1 MSVQR
6 GDNSC
11 VFCNIANGTDNSNTI
26 RMERELVVLFDDKYP
41 KSSYHYQCISKKHIR
56 NISHLT
62 KLDLPLLEEM
72 KSCAVE
78 FLLENHKSDI
88 SHFRLGFHRPPFNSV
103 SHLHLHVIGPLRY
116 SVHEIMFN
124 PRMGIFVPVDD
135 LLESLRRKASEA
147 SSQ

>member
-1 MSVQR
+1 MHFKETYQKHQSSNQTGFTAMYATSRALSFSVCQI
-6 GDNSC
+6 
-11 VFCNIANGTDNSNTI
+11 V
-26 RMERELVVLFDDKYP
+26 
-41 KSSYHYQCISKKHIR
+41 
-56 NISHLT
+56 
-62 KLDLPLLEEM
+62 EEM